1 MGGAPERLGGGRR
14 PYAFLMPSFR
24 HKGRR
29 IAYTEHG
36 SGPRVVVLIPGLLFS
51 QRMQE
56 PLARALA
63 ASGNRAVT
71 IDPLGHGASDRPA
84 ETWAY
89 SMNEYGREVV
99 ALLDH
104 LDVTE
109 AVVGGASLGANTT
122 LEVASI
128 APQRVRGMVVEMPVL
143 EAALIGCAIAFTP
156 LMCAL
161 SFGAPAM
168 RGVAAM
174 ARVAPRRGVP
184 FLGELL
190 LDWVSQDPGPSAK
203 VLQGLFFGRVAPH
216 RDERRTFLAPTLVIG
231 HRRDPVHPFSDAGLL
246 ADELPNARLVDADS
260 ILELRT
266 RPERLTGEIA
276 GFVDECWRP
285 RERRHTERR
294 SGDRRKASSRR
305 RTASRRA
312 ASA

>member
-1 MGGAPERLGGGRR
+1 
-14 PYAFLMPSFR
+14 MPHFR

-29 IAYTEHG
+29 IAYTEYG
-36 SGPRVVVLIPGLLFS
+36 SGPRVTVLVPGLLFS
-51 QRMQE
+51 QHMQE
-56 PLARALA
+56 PLARTLA
-63 ASGNRAVT
+63 KRGNRVVT

-89 SMNEYGREVV
+89 SMTEYGREVV

-104 LDVTE
+104 LDVPE
-109 AVVGGASLGANTT
+109 AIVGGASLGANTT
-122 LEVASI
+122 LEVASL

-161 SFGAPAM
+161 TFGAPVM
-168 RGVAAM
+168 RGVAAL
-174 ARVAPRRGVP
+174 ARVSPRRGVP

-190 LDWVSQDPGPSAK
+190 LDWVSQDPAPSAA

-216 RDERRTFLAPTLVIG
+216 RDERRTFSAPALVIG

-246 ADELPNARLVDADS
+246 ADELPNARLLDADS

-276 GFVDECWRP
+276 AFMEECWHP
-285 RERRHTERR
+285 RQRRRAERRA
-294 SGDRRKASSRR
+294 GDRRKAPSRR
-305 RTASRRA
+305 RTAPRRA